1 MKQVGIFTVRNEV
14 AKVMFLHESVC
25 PQVGMPGQVHPP
37 GPDTP
42 AGPGAPSRTRYTS
55 TGPGTPWDQ
64 VPPSGPGTRPRTRY
78 PQNQVPPGAGT
89 HPSGARYPPDQV
101 HPLGPCAPPPETDT
115 VADGTHPTGMHSCS
129 ENVFAALFVK
139 ENFNSNFQPNWGF
152 CQFTLIN
159 LSN

>member
-101 HPLGPCAPPPETDT
+101 HPLGPCAPPRRRILLRT
-115 VADGTHPTGMHSCS
+115 VRILLECILVVKMFSQHYLSKRILTRISNQIEA
-129 ENVFAALFVK
+129 FV
-139 ENFNSNFQPNWGF
+139 NS
-152 CQFTLIN
+152 L
-159 LSN
+159 